1 MINIVSYIK
10 LDRREKKINVG
21 EICFL
26 KICKKEKKKRWFK
39 EFFNLI
45 YFVFD
50 FNNYLK

>member
-26 KICKKEKKKRWFK
+26 KICKEKRWFK

-45 YFVFD
+45 YFLFD

>member
-26 KICKKEKKKRWFK
+26 KICKEKKRWFK

-45 YFVFD
+45 YFLFD

>member
-26 KICKKEKKKRWFK
+26 KICKEKKDGLKNF
-39 EFFNLI
+39 LI
-45 YFVFD
+45 
-50 FNNYLK
+50 